1 MNFLTIA
8 IILTS
13 TAASASASATNSAE
27 ESLRD
32 PKAALKVNNAVEYDS
47 PTFTARIDE
56 TDEVLELKNVLELCE
71 EKNFNKLVEINCKD
85 LKTEAKISTCRNNT
99 FLAIFKGFTAFKNE
113 AIQRLEKEESS
124 LGDIIFPIKRENNH
138 QQIDDLWRWA
148 KAALDSEKGDWN
160 AVQGA
165 LNLMRY
171 PSSTKNVTHT
181 ENEMNN
187 RLRTANP
194 DMEALNN
201 LVSQLV
207 PSSSV
212 AVEYER
218 KEIST
223 YKNIVES
230 VKKWVIANKLFGN
243 PNNTAQ
249 SEYINI
255 KSLESCVRTLNVPE
269 GRFSVIPIEP
279 TLNLKF
285 IMTKDS
291 SMTLPD
297 AIKTLKRLF
306 SEFKSKFKNS
316 SSYWSEDLNLRD
328 LVVRILFD
336 KSLNGTNEKIFT
348 VETIKMRVKALK
360 RLAEGAIRS
369 MHEGKQSVTAPITT
383 MAIKSWIMAKQMVDN
398 DGWKN
403 ENIKFGLLTVPTG
416 LSLDLSGNI
425 PAPPVIA
432 AAPAPAEEKKKE
444 GMFSSFLN
452 VFGGQGK

>member
-13 TAASASASATNSAE
+13 TAASASASATTSTE

-32 PKAALKVNNAVEYDS
+32 PKAALKVNKAVEYDS
-47 PTFTARIDE
+47 PTFTAKINE
-56 TDEVLELKNVLELCE
+56 TDQVLKLKNVLELCE
-71 EKNFNKLVEINCKD
+71 EKNFNKLVENNCKD
-85 LKTEAKISTCRNNT
+85 MKTDANISTCRNNT
-99 FLAIFKGFTAFKNE
+99 YLAVIKGFMAFKKE

-124 LGDIIFPIKRENNH
+124 LGEIMLTIQSDRYYGHTDNLS
-138 QQIDDLWRWA
+138 QWA

-165 LNLMRY
+165 LDLMRN
-171 PSSTKNVTHT
+171 PNSTTNYTHT
-181 ENEMNN
+181 EKEMNS
-187 RLRTANP
+187 RLQTANP
-194 DMEALNN
+194 DMAALNN

-207 PSSSV
+207 PNTSV
-212 AVEYER
+212 VAEYER
-218 KEIST
+218 KAIST

-243 PNNTAQ
+243 LNDTAQ

-255 KSLESCVRTLNVPE
+255 KSLESYVDTLNVPE
-269 GRFSVIPIEP
+269 GRFSVTPIEP

-285 IMTKDS
+285 IMTTDS

-306 SEFKSKFKNS
+306 SDFKSKFKNS
-316 SSYWSEDLNLRD
+316 SWSEDLKLRD

-336 KSLNGTNEKIFT
+336 KNETDEEIIT
-348 VETIKMRVKALK
+348 EEIIKMRVKALR

-369 MHEGKQSVTAPITT
+369 MHEGKQPVTAPITT
-383 MAIKSWIMAKQMVDN
+383 MAIKSWIMAKQMVEN

-403 ENIKFGLLTVPTG
+403 ENIQFGLLTVPTG
-416 LSLDLSGNI
+416 LSLDFSGNI

-432 AAPAPAEEKKKE
+432 AAPAPAPAEEKKKE

>member
-13 TAASASASATNSAE
+13 TAASASASATNSTE

-32 PKAALKVNNAVEYDS
+32 PKAALKVNKAVEYDS
-47 PTFTARIDE
+47 PAFTAKIDE
-56 TDEVLELKNVLELCE
+56 TDQVLVLKNVLELCE
-71 EKNFNKLVEINCKD
+71 EKNFNKLVENNCKD
-85 LKTEAKISTCRNNT
+85 MKTDANISTCRNNT
-99 FLAIFKGFTAFKNE
+99 YLAVIKGFMAFKKE

-124 LGDIIFPIKRENNH
+124 LGEIMLTIQSDRYYGHTDNLS
-138 QQIDDLWRWA
+138 QWA

-165 LNLMRY
+165 LDLMRN
-171 PSSTKNVTHT
+171 PNSTTNYTHT
-181 ENEMNN
+181 EKEMNS
-187 RLRTANP
+187 RLQTANP
-194 DMEALNN
+194 DMAALNN

-212 AVEYER
+212 VAEYER

-243 PNNTAQ
+243 PNDTAQ

-255 KSLESCVRTLNVPE
+255 KSLESYVRTLNVPE
-269 GRFSVIPIEP
+269 DRFSVSPIEP

-316 SSYWSEDLNLRD
+316 SWSEDLKLRD

-336 KSLNGTNEKIFT
+336 KCLNGTNEKIMT
-348 VETIKMRVKALK
+348 VETIKMRVKALR

-369 MHEGKQSVTAPITT
+369 MHEGKQSVTAPTTT

-403 ENIKFGLLTVPTG
+403 ENIKFGLLTVPNG